1 MGVNEF
7 PPDFMLVQAY
17 SLEMCQTFHRRV
29 LFRFRKFNSK
39 IVADGQLKD
48 LILVVTE
55 KAL

>member
-29 LFRFRKFNSK
+29 LFQFLNR
-39 IVADGQLKD
+39 
-48 LILVVTE
+48 ILE
-55 KAL
+55 LSGRAIERPHSSGN